1 MRVTTLSKGITMANR
16 IVSEE
21 EFNEEQAEIK
31 AEREAIKQAS
41 LAKSGAI
48 YEGKKEAW
56 DGYILTAKQA
66 RELRAIR
73 REHEEKMKELEQ
85 ET

>member
-1 MRVTTLSKGITMANR
+1 MANR

-21 EFNEEQAEIK
+21 EFNEEQTEIK

-48 YEGKKEAW
+48 YEGKKDAW
-56 DGYILTAKQA
+56 DGVIFSKKQA
-66 RELRAIR
+66 RELRQIR
-73 REHEEKMKELEQ
+73 REYEEKMKELEQ

>member
-1 MRVTTLSKGITMANR
+1 MANR
-16 IVSEE
+16 IVNEE
-21 EFNEEQAEIK
+21 EFNEEQADIK

-48 YEGKKEAW
+48 YEGKRDAW
-56 DGYILTAKQA
+56 DGVILSKKQT
-66 RELRAIR
+66 RELRQIR
-73 REHEEKMKELEQ
+73 REFEEKMKELEQ

>member
-1 MRVTTLSKGITMANR
+1 MANR

-21 EFNEEQAEIK
+21 EFNEEQADIK

-48 YEGKKEAW
+48 YEGKKDAW
-56 DGYILTAKQA
+56 AGVILSTKQA
-66 RELRAIR
+66 RELRQIR
-73 REHEEKMKELEQ
+73 REYEEKMKELEQ

>member
-1 MRVTTLSKGITMANR
+1 MANR

-21 EFNEEQAEIK
+21 EFNEEQADIK

-48 YEGKKEAW
+48 YDDVKGIWWKE
-56 DGYILTAKQA
+56 LPTRKQA
-66 RELRAIR
+66 RELREIR
-73 REHEEKMKELEQ
+73 REYEERMEE